1 LILVAGIVGALDALL
16 CVKRMIIST
25 AAGAAGSPAL
35 GIADQVCR
43 MLVTMVQLT
52 TQVFKVLYAEPPGE
66 TLRAADR
73 FCPDTSLSGKIF

>member
-1 LILVAGIVGALDALL
+1 MCQAHHHLDSGRR
-16 CVKRMIIST
+16 CWPP
-25 AAGAAGSPAL
+25 PAL

-66 TLRAADR
+66 TLGATDR
-73 FCPDTSLSGKIF
+73 FCPDSSLSGKIF